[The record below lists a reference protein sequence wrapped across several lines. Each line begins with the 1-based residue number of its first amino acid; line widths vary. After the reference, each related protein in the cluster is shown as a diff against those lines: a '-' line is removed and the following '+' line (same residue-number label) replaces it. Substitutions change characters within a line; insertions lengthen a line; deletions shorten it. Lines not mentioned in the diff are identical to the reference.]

1 MEFFGKE
8 IGIEGVF
15 GLWKCIVSKFNFVV
29 NFIWYNGFMEFIFDL
44 KFVVISID
52 VRLLIL

>member
-15 GLWKCIVSKFNFVV
+15 VLWKCVVSEFNFVV